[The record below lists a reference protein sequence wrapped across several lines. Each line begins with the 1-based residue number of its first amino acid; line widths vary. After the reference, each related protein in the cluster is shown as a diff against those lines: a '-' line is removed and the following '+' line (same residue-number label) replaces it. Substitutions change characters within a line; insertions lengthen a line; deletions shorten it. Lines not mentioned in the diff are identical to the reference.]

1 MKIDKIIRLIKTT
14 SKYESIYSG
23 LMLRKDIDILKKT
36 CKNVVINEYKPMASI
51 NKIYVVIDLYK
62 KKN

>member
-1 MKIDKIIRLIKTT
+1 MKIDKIIKLIKTT

-23 LMLRKDIDILKKT
+23 LMLKKDVDILKKT
-36 CKNVVINEYKPMASI
+36 CKNVIVNEYRSITSI

-62 KKN
+62 KN

>member
-1 MKIDKIIRLIKTT
+1 MKIDKIIKLIKTT

-36 CKNVVINEYKPMASI
+36 CKNVVINEYRPMGSI

-62 KKN
+62 KN

>member
-1 MKIDKIIRLIKTT
+1 MKIDKIIKLIKTT

-23 LMLRKDIDILKKT
+23 LMLKKDVDILKKT
-36 CKNVVINEYKPMASI
+36 FKNIIINEYRSITSI

-62 KKN
+62 KN

>member
-1 MKIDKIIRLIKTT
+1 MKIDKIIKLIKTT

-23 LMLRKDIDILKKT
+23 LMLKKDVDILKKT
-36 CKNVVINEYKPMASI
+36 CKNIIINEYKSITSI

-62 KKN
+62 KT

>member
-1 MKIDKIIRLIKTT
+1 MKIDKIIKLIKTT

-23 LMLRKDIDILKKT
+23 LMLKKDVDILKKT
-36 CKNVVINEYKPMASI
+36 CKNIIINEYRSLTSI

-62 KKN
+62 KT

>member
-1 MKIDKIIRLIKTT
+1 MKIDKIIKLIKTT

-23 LMLRKDIDILKKT
+23 LMLKKYVDILKKT
-36 CKNVVINEYKPMASI
+36 CKNVIVNEYKSVTSI

-62 KKN
+62 KN

>member
-1 MKIDKIIRLIKTT
+1 MKIDKIIKLIKAT

-23 LMLRKDIDILKKT
+23 LMLKKDVDILKKT
-36 CKNVVINEYKPMASI
+36 CKNVIINEYKSVTSI